1 MAEDTAAAEATLPP
15 VGAVLDERFELRA
28 SLGEGG
34 MGHVYRAF
42 DRQRGREVALKLIVP
57 RYRGRQEREQRF
69 LRELELGQRAE
80 SHPHLVV
87 MLDGGRLGET
97 GWPFLVMELVEGKSL
112 DRQLARGP
120 LRPHVAARTARMIAG
135 AVRALHRKGVVHRD
149 ITPANVLARGE
160 SIVLIDLSHAGDA
173 HAPRLPVGHP
183 RRLTRENEIPG
194 THHYMPPEQAR
205 SEPAHPAMDVY
216 AFGVTL
222 AQMLVGLTLHQY
234 SRETY
239 LQLQLEG
246 KIRPPRVDIRIH
258 TAVPRRLAELVDA
271 CTALDPAERPTM
283 DEVAQ
288 WLDEVMA
295 AMVMPAAGSGPLLA
309 VVQGG
314 ERGASPSDRLPR
326 TERVVPRPAFERGP
340 TPISPPPPLDTDEI
354 LAGTVPAV
362 LEPEPAATRMPWG
375 KAVATALVVMAVV
388 VAGFALWW
396 SLQPEPEADGSS
408 ERSEHGSVAPESV
421 LPRSEQP
428 DPGPGPQPSGA
439 SASSERSSIGVPGS
453 EPRPAVEPK
462 TAEPK
467 LAEPSDV
474 VTPDEPATAEPPARA
489 EPSTSRKPKAP
500 TTKPKQ
506 PAPSPA
512 KTPRPADGEE
522 CVALRA
528 ETEQA
533 AASAA
538 WTKVAKLTKRR
549 ECWSSQG
556 DRKRLRVRA
565 LFETQAWS
573 ACVDEGQGLDEPQVK
588 QWVDLCQR
596 HVD

>member
-1 MAEDTAAAEATLPP
+1 MSITMAEDSTAAEAMLPA

-28 SLGEGG
+28 PLGEGG
-34 MGHVYRAF
+34 MGYVYRAF
-42 DRQRGREVALKLIVP
+42 DRRLGREVALKLIVP
-57 RYRGRQEREQRF
+57 RYLGRQERVQRF

-80 SHPHLVV
+80 PHPHLVV
-87 MLDGGRLGET
+87 MLDGGRLRET

-112 DRQLARGP
+112 GRQLALGP
-120 LRPHVAARTARMIAG
+120 LRPHVAVRTARKLAG

-149 ITPANVLARGE
+149 ITPANVLVRGE

-222 AQMLVGLTLHQY
+222 AQMLAGLTLHQY
-234 SRETY
+234 SREAY
-239 LQLQLEG
+239 LELQREG
-246 KIRPPRVDIRIH
+246 KLRPPRVDVRIH
-258 TAVPRRLAELVDA
+258 TTVPRRLAELVDA
-271 CTALDPAERPTM
+271 CTALDPAERPTI
-283 DEVAQ
+283 DEVAR

-295 AMVMPAAGSGPLLA
+295 AMVMPAEVSGPTLA
-309 VVQGG
+309 VVHGGG
-314 ERGASPSDRLPR
+314 EGSASPSDRLPT
-326 TERVVPRPAFERGP
+326 TERVVPRPAIERGS
-340 TPISPPPPLDTDEI
+340 TPISPPPPLDTDEF
-354 LAGTVPAV
+354 LAGTVRVVP
-362 LEPEPAATRMPWG
+362 EPEAARMPWG
-375 KAVATALVVMAVV
+375 RVVASALVVMVMAIAG
-388 VAGFALWW
+388 VAWWW
-396 SLQPEPEADGSS
+396 STQPELEADEPSV
-408 ERSEHGSVAPESV
+408 RSEHGAVAPETV

-428 DPGPGPQPSGA
+428 APAPPPQPSP
-439 SASSERSSIGVPGS
+439 SATVAP
-453 EPRPAVEPK
+453 VEPV
-462 TAEPK
+462 APEDP
-467 LAEPSDV
+467 APADPS
-474 VTPDEPATAEPPARA
+474 ANAK
-489 EPSTSRKPKAP
+489 PSAARKPKAKAP
-500 TTKPKQ
+500 TRKPKV
-506 PAPSPA
+506 PAPSPVEA
-512 KTPRPADGEE
+512 PRPADGEE

-533 AASAA
+533 ASSAA
-538 WTKVAKLTKRR
+538 WAKVAKLTKRR

-573 ACVDEGQGLDEPQVK
+573 ACVDEGQGISEPQVK